1 MLDVEAI
8 SRNLAVKQ
16 DAFFRAAKREGYT
29 FAVLSADT
37 GIPTGTLESYR
48 STPSRPK
55 PAIMGL
61 AMFVKLAGATRKH
74 PHLASLLIED
84 SGCVIAT
91 AEPQATEWLALG
103 ERMCAAGAKIFRY
116 QASDNHIDH
125 REDADLC
132 AEMIEIVSEGH
143 AMLGRRS

>member
-1 MLDVEAI
+1 MSEVEMI

-16 DAFFRAAKREGYT
+16 HAFFHAAKGEGYSK
-29 FAVLSADT
+29 AVLSIET
-37 GIPTGTLESYR
+37 GIPASTLDSYCTTG
-48 STPSRPK
+48 SRK
-55 PAIMGL
+55 PAIMPL
-61 AMFVKLAGATRKH
+61 DNFVKLISATRKH

-84 SGCVIAT
+84 SGCVIAST
-91 AEPQATEWLALG
+91 DPQATEWLALG

-143 AMLGRRS
+143 AMLGRRP